1 MSYVVECIDV
11 HKSYQQMGK
20 VIVRALRGVNMKVAK
35 GEVVAIVGP
44 SGSGKT
50 TLLNCIGTVDKPDRG
65 EIIIDGIDI
74 TKLPE
79 KKLVEIRRKKIGFVF
94 QTFNLIPVL
103 TVFENVEVP
112 LIIAGVPREKRR
124 ERVMELLKLVGLEG
138 RIDHRPSEL
147 SGGEQ
152 QRVAI
157 ARALANSPSLIL
169 ADEPTGEL
177 DTKNT
182 EIIVNLLKDCASKEG
197 ASVIIATHDIENVA
211 KRCDRILHLRD
222 GVIVKE
228 EVVSK

>member
-182 EIIVNLLKDCASKEG
+182 EIIVNLLRDCASKEG

>member
-112 LIIAGVPREKRR
+112 LIIAGVPHEKRR
-124 ERVMELLKLVGLEG
+124 ERVMELLKLVGLEE
-138 RIDHRPSEL
+138 RVDHRPSEL

-182 EIIVNLLKDCASKEG
+182 EIIVNLLRDCASREG